1 MTKVPVLGQPLPN
14 LVRGPTRHTWIG
26 MGHVTGL
33 LRLRIRDYW
42 LQHRRVQY
50 GVLAEAPRLVDI
62 NVCPFFDTLVQEVF
76 GEHRGDVR
84 NMGQLARSEDELK
97 KLGIDERTAHYFAEE
112 AFSAFVDTVGQA
124 MPDVSFQN
132 REGLSFA
139 MTEFDLLVTRPY
151 A

>member
-1 MTKVPVLGQPLPN
+1 
-14 LVRGPTRHTWIG
+14 
-26 MGHVTGL
+26 
-33 LRLRIRDYW
+33 
-42 LQHRRVQY
+42 
-50 GVLAEAPRLVDI
+50 
-62 NVCPFFDTLVQEVF
+62 
-76 GEHRGDVR
+76 
-84 NMGQLARSEDELK
+84 MGQLARSEDELK